1 VISTMTPD
9 AISELVAA
17 RGAEIIA
24 TRRQF
29 HVIPE
34 LGFEENET
42 AKVIADRLVTAGLE
56 VETGIGKTGLVGVLK
71 GAKPGPTL
79 MIRADID
86 GLPVDELTGLDFAS
100 TNGRMHACGH
110 DGHITMAVTAAEI
123 LADLKDQLAGTLIFV
138 FQPAEEVVMGAL
150 AMIDDGLFEKYPADR
165 VIGTHLWNQIPTGTI
180 GVNRATVF
188 ASADQFRLTVHGKGG
203 HGAMPHTTIDPVTA
217 IAEIISTAQTVVSRE
232 VPPNDMG
239 VLTFGQIHGG
249 SAPNVIADN
258 VTVEGTVRAYTA
270 ETRIQIMQALER
282 IASNVAAAMRA
293 STSFER
299 IHGAPPVINDPE
311 VAAWVTRQ
319 ASLVVG
325 EGNAKEWEPVSV
337 GDDMAEFN
345 DRIPGVYFLLGAAH
359 DEARVAERGIEGH
372 HNAKFDWNED
382 CLPLGV
388 EVFVR
393 SAVDYLS

>member
-1 VISTMTPD
+1 MAPDIISD
-9 AISELVAA
+9 LVAA
-17 RGAEIIA
+17 RSAQIIE
-24 TRRQF
+24 TRRFF
-29 HVIPE
+29 HGIPE

-42 AKVIADRLVTAGLE
+42 GQAIADRLTAAGLA
-56 VETGIGKTGLVGVLK
+56 VERGIGKTGLVAVLE
-71 GAKPGPTL
+71 GAKPGPRL

-123 LADLKDQLAGTLIFV
+123 LAGMKDQLAGTLIFV

-165 VIGTHLWNQIPTGTI
+165 VIGTHLWNQIPTGMI

-203 HGAMPHTTIDPVTA
+203 HGAMPHKTIDPVAA
-217 IAEIISTAQTVVSRE
+217 IAEIITTAQTVVSRE

-239 VLTFGQIHGG
+239 VVTFGQIHGG
-249 SAPNVIADN
+249 SAPNVIADS

-270 ETRIQIMQALER
+270 ETRILILQSLER
-282 IASNVAAAMRA
+282 ISSNVAAAMRA
-293 STSFER
+293 TTSFER

-311 VAAWVTRQ
+311 VAAWVTQQ

-345 DRIPGVYFLLGAAH
+345 DRVPGVYFLLGAAH
-359 DEARVAERGIEGH
+359 DDARVAERGIEGH

-382 CLPLGV
+382 CLPLGI

>member
-1 VISTMTPD
+1 MPSD
-9 AISELVAA
+9 AISDLVAA
-17 RGAEIIA
+17 RSTEIIE
-24 TRRQF
+24 TRRYF
-29 HVIPE
+29 HGIPE
-34 LGFEENET
+34 LAFEENET
-42 AKVIADRLVTAGLE
+42 AKAIADRLSAAGLE
-56 VETGIGKTGLVGVLK
+56 VETGIGKTGVVGVLK

-110 DGHITMAVTAAEI
+110 DGHITMAITAAEI
-123 LADLKDQLAGTLIFV
+123 LAGMKDDLAGTLVFA
-138 FQPAEEVVMGAL
+138 FQPAEEIVMGAL

-165 VIGTHLWNQIPTGTI
+165 VIGTHLWNPVPTGVI

-203 HGAMPHTTIDPVTA
+203 HGAMPHTTIDPVAA

-249 SAPNVIADN
+249 SAPNVIADS

-270 ETRIQIMQALER
+270 ETRTQIMQSLER
-282 IASNVAAAMRA
+282 IASNVASAMRA
-293 STSFER
+293 TTSFER

-311 VAAWVTRQ
+311 VAAWVTKQ

-325 EGNAKEWEPVSV
+325 EGNAREIEPVSV

-345 DRIPGVYFLLGAAH
+345 DRVPGVYFILGAAH
-359 DEARVAERGIEGH
+359 DDARVAERQIEGH
-372 HNAKFDWNED
+372 HNARFDWNED
-382 CLPLGV
+382 CLPLGI
-388 EVFVR
+388 ELFVR

>member
-1 VISTMTPD
+1 MTPD
-9 AISELVAA
+9 TISDLIAA
-17 RGAEIIA
+17 RSAQIIE
-24 TRRQF
+24 TRRFF
-29 HVIPE
+29 HGIPE

-42 AKVIADRLVTAGLE
+42 GKAIADRLTAAGLV
-56 VETGIGKTGLVGVLK
+56 VETGIGKTGLVAVLE
-71 GAKPGPTL
+71 GAKPGPRL

-123 LADLKDQLAGTLIFV
+123 LVGMKDQLAGTLIFV

-165 VIGTHLWNQIPTGTI
+165 VIGTHLWNQIPTGMI

-203 HGAMPHTTIDPVTA
+203 HGAMPHKTIDPVAA
-217 IAEIISTAQTVVSRE
+217 IAEIITTAQTVVSRE

-249 SAPNVIADN
+249 SAPNVIADS

-270 ETRIQIMQALER
+270 ETRILIMQSLER

-345 DRIPGVYFLLGAAH
+345 DRVPGVYFLLGAAH
-359 DEARVAERGIEGH
+359 DDARVAERGIEGH

-382 CLPLGV
+382 CLPLGI

>member
-1 VISTMTPD
+1 MAPDIISD
-9 AISELVAA
+9 LVAA
-17 RGAEIIA
+17 RSAQIIE
-24 TRRQF
+24 TRRFF
-29 HVIPE
+29 HGIPE

-42 AKVIADRLVTAGLE
+42 GQAIADRLAAAGLA
-56 VETGIGKTGLVGVLK
+56 VERGIGKTGLVAVLE
-71 GAKPGPTL
+71 GAKPGPRL

-123 LADLKDQLAGTLIFV
+123 LAGMKDQLAGTLIFV

-165 VIGTHLWNQIPTGTI
+165 VIGTHLWNQIPTGMI

-203 HGAMPHTTIDPVTA
+203 HGAMPHKTIDPVAA
-217 IAEIISTAQTVVSRE
+217 IAEIITTAQTVVSRE

-239 VLTFGQIHGG
+239 VVTFGQIHGG
-249 SAPNVIADN
+249 SAPNVIADS

-270 ETRIQIMQALER
+270 ETRILILQSLER
-282 IASNVAAAMRA
+282 ISSNVAAAMRA
-293 STSFER
+293 TTSFAR

-311 VAAWVTRQ
+311 VAAWVTQQ

-345 DRIPGVYFLLGAAH
+345 DRVPGVYFLLGAAH
-359 DEARVAERGIEGH
+359 DDARVAERGIEGH

-382 CLPLGV
+382 CLPLGI

>member
-1 VISTMTPD
+1 MTPD
-9 AISELVAA
+9 VISELVAA
-17 RGAEIIA
+17 RSAQIIE
-24 TRRQF
+24 TRRFF
-29 HVIPE
+29 HGIPE

-42 AKVIADRLVTAGLE
+42 GKAIADRLTAAGLI
-56 VETGIGKTGLVGVLK
+56 VETGIGKTGLVAVLE
-71 GAKPGPTL
+71 GAKPGPRL

-86 GLPVDELTGLDFAS
+86 GLPVDELTGLEFAS

-123 LADLKDQLAGTLIFV
+123 LAGMKDQLAGTLIFV

-150 AMIDDGLFEKYPADR
+150 AMINDGLLAKYPADR
-165 VIGTHLWNQIPTGTI
+165 VIGTHLWNQIPTGMI
-180 GVNRATVF
+180 GVNRSTVF

-203 HGAMPHTTIDPVTA
+203 HGAMPHKTIDPVAA
-217 IAEIISTAQTVVSRE
+217 IAEIITTAQTVVSRE

-249 SAPNVIADN
+249 SAPNVIADS
-258 VTVEGTVRAYTA
+258 VTVEGTVRAYTV
-270 ETRIQIMQALER
+270 ETRILIMQSLER

-293 STSFER
+293 STSFAR

-311 VAAWVTRQ
+311 VAAWVTQQ

-345 DRIPGVYFLLGAAH
+345 DRVPGVYFLLGAAH
-359 DEARVAERGIEGH
+359 DDARVAERGIEGH

-382 CLPLGV
+382 CLPFGI

>member
-1 VISTMTPD
+1 MAPDSISD
-9 AISELVAA
+9 LVAA
-17 RGAEIIA
+17 RSAQIIE
-24 TRRQF
+24 TRRFF
-29 HVIPE
+29 HGIPE

-42 AKVIADRLVTAGLE
+42 GQAITDRLTAAGLA
-56 VETGIGKTGLVGVLK
+56 VERGIGKTGLVAVLE
-71 GAKPGPTL
+71 GAKPGPRL

-123 LADLKDQLAGTLIFV
+123 LAGMKDQLAGTLIFV

-165 VIGTHLWNQIPTGTI
+165 VIGTHLWNQIPTGMI

-203 HGAMPHTTIDPVTA
+203 HGAMPHKTIDPVAA
-217 IAEIISTAQTVVSRE
+217 IAEIITTAQTVVSRE
-232 VPPNDMG
+232 VPPNDMA
-239 VLTFGQIHGG
+239 VVTFGQIHGG
-249 SAPNVIADN
+249 SAPNVIADS

-270 ETRIQIMQALER
+270 ETRILILQSLER
-282 IASNVAAAMRA
+282 ISSNVAAAMRA
-293 STSFER
+293 TTSFER

-311 VAAWVTRQ
+311 VAAWVTQQ

-345 DRIPGVYFLLGAAH
+345 DRVPGVYFLLGAAH
-359 DEARVAERGIEGH
+359 DDARVAERGIEGH

-382 CLPLGV
+382 CLPLGI

>member
-1 VISTMTPD
+1 MVPDSISD
-9 AISELVAA
+9 LVAA
-17 RGAEIIA
+17 RSAQIIE
-24 TRRQF
+24 TRRFF
-29 HVIPE
+29 HGIPE

-42 AKVIADRLVTAGLE
+42 GKAIADRLTAAGLA
-56 VETGIGKTGLVGVLK
+56 VETGIGKTGLVAVLE
-71 GAKPGPTL
+71 GAKPGPRL

-123 LADLKDQLAGTLIFV
+123 LAAMKDQLAGTLIFV

-203 HGAMPHTTIDPVTA
+203 HGAMPHKTIDPVAA
-217 IAEIISTAQTVVSRE
+217 IAEIITTAQTVVSRE
-232 VPPNDMG
+232 VPPNEMG

-249 SAPNVIADN
+249 SAPNVIADS

-270 ETRIQIMQALER
+270 ETRILIMRALER
-282 IASNVAAAMRA
+282 IANNVAAAMRA
-293 STSFER
+293 TTSFER

-345 DRIPGVYFLLGAAH
+345 DRVPGVYFLLGAAH
-359 DEARVAERGIEGH
+359 DDARVAERGIEGH
-372 HNAKFDWNED
+372 HNAKFDWSED
-382 CLPLGV
+382 CLPIGV

>member
-1 VISTMTPD
+1 MAPDIISD
-9 AISELVAA
+9 LVAA
-17 RGAEIIA
+17 RSAQIIE
-24 TRRQF
+24 TRRFF
-29 HVIPE
+29 HGIPE

-42 AKVIADRLVTAGLE
+42 GQAIADRLTAAGLA
-56 VETGIGKTGLVGVLK
+56 VERGIGKTGLVAVLE
-71 GAKPGPTL
+71 GAKPGPRL

-123 LADLKDQLAGTLIFV
+123 LAGMKDQLAGTLIFV

-165 VIGTHLWNQIPTGTI
+165 VIGTHLWNQIPTGII

-203 HGAMPHTTIDPVTA
+203 HGAMPHKTIDPVAA
-217 IAEIISTAQTVVSRE
+217 IAEIITTAQTVVSRE

-239 VLTFGQIHGG
+239 VVTFGQIHGG

-270 ETRIQIMQALER
+270 ETRILILQSLER
-282 IASNVAAAMRA
+282 ISSNVAAAMRA
-293 STSFER
+293 TTSFER

-311 VAAWVTRQ
+311 VAAWVTQQ

-345 DRIPGVYFLLGAAH
+345 DRVPGVYFLLGAAH
-359 DEARVAERGIEGH
+359 DDARVAERGIEGH

-382 CLPLGV
+382 CLPLGI

>member
-1 VISTMTPD
+1 MVPESISD
-9 AISELVAA
+9 LVAGRSA
-17 RGAEIIA
+17 QIIE
-24 TRRQF
+24 TRRFF
-29 HVIPE
+29 HGIPE

-42 AKVIADRLVTAGLE
+42 GQAIADRLTAAGLT
-56 VETGIGKTGLVGVLK
+56 VERGIGKTGLVAVLE
-71 GAKPGPTL
+71 GAKAGPRL

-100 TNGRMHACGH
+100 NNGRMHACGH

-123 LADLKDQLAGTLIFV
+123 LAGMKDQLSGTLIFV

-165 VIGTHLWNQIPTGTI
+165 VIGTHLWNQIPTGMI

-203 HGAMPHTTIDPVTA
+203 HGAMPHKTIDPVAA
-217 IAEIISTAQTVVSRE
+217 IAEIITTAQTVVSRE

-239 VLTFGQIHGG
+239 VVTFGQIHGG
-249 SAPNVIADN
+249 SAPNVIADS

-270 ETRIQIMQALER
+270 ETRILILKSLER
-282 IASNVAAAMRA
+282 ISSNVAAAMRA
-293 STSFER
+293 TTSFKR

-311 VAAWVTRQ
+311 VAAWVTQQ

-345 DRIPGVYFLLGAAH
+345 DRVPGVYFLLGAAH
-359 DEARVAERGIEGH
+359 DDARVAERGIEGH

-382 CLPLGV
+382 CLPLGI

>member
-1 VISTMTPD
+1 MPDQISD
-9 AISELVAA
+9 LVAA
-17 RGAEIIA
+17 RSTEIIE
-24 TRRQF
+24 TRRFF
-29 HVIPE
+29 HGIPE

-42 AKVIADRLVTAGLE
+42 AKAIADRLTAAGLE

-71 GAKPGPTL
+71 GAKDGPTL

-86 GLPVDELTGLDFAS
+86 GLPVDELTGLEFAS

-123 LADLKDQLAGTLIFV
+123 LAGLKDQLAGTLIFV

-165 VIGTHLWNQIPTGTI
+165 VIGTHLWNPIPTGII

-188 ASADQFRLTVHGKGG
+188 ASADQFQLVVHGKGG
-203 HGAMPHTTIDPVTA
+203 HGAMPHTTIDPVAA

-249 SAPNVIADN
+249 TAPNVIADS

-270 ETRIQIMQALER
+270 ETRIQIMQSLER
-282 IASNVAAAMRA
+282 IASNVASAMRA
-293 STSFER
+293 TTSFER

-311 VAAWVTRQ
+311 VAAWVTQQ

-325 EGNAKEWEPVSV
+325 EGNAREWEPVSV

-345 DRIPGVYFLLGAAH
+345 NRIPGVYFLLGAAH
-359 DEARVAERGIEGH
+359 DDETVAERAIEGH

>member
-1 VISTMTPD
+1 MPDEISD
-9 AISELVAA
+9 LVAA
-17 RGAEIIA
+17 RGADIIE
-24 TRRQF
+24 TRRYF
-29 HVIPE
+29 HGIPE

-42 AKVIADRLVTAGLE
+42 AKAIADRLTTAGLE
-56 VETGIGKTGLVGVLK
+56 VETGIGKTGLVGVLRGGK
-71 GAKPGPTL
+71 EGPTL

-86 GLPVDELTGLDFAS
+86 GLPVDELTGLEFAS
-100 TNGRMHACGH
+100 TNGLMHACGH
-110 DGHITMAVTAAEI
+110 DGHITMAVVAAEI
-123 LADLKDQLAGTLIFV
+123 LAGIREQLAGTLIFV
-138 FQPAEEVVMGAL
+138 FQPAEEVVQGAL

-165 VIGTHLWNQIPTGTI
+165 VIGTHLWNQIPTGII

-203 HGAMPHTTIDPVTA
+203 HGAMPHKTIDPVTT

-258 VTVEGTVRAYTA
+258 VVVEGTVRAYTP
-270 ETRIQIMQALER
+270 ETRVQIMESLER
-282 IASNVAAAMRA
+282 IASYVASAMRA

-311 VAAWVTRQ
+311 VANWVTQQ

-325 EGNAKEWEPVSV
+325 EGNAREWEPVSV

-345 DRIPGVYFLLGAAH
+345 NRVPGVYFLLGAAH
-359 DEARVAERGIEGH
+359 DDARVAERAIEGH
-372 HNAKFDWNED
+372 HNAKFDWSED

>member
-1 VISTMTPD
+1 MAPDSISD
-9 AISELVAA
+9 ILAA
-17 RGAEIIA
+17 RSAQIIE
-24 TRRQF
+24 TRRFF
-29 HVIPE
+29 HGIPE

-42 AKVIADRLVTAGLE
+42 GQAITDRLTAAGLA
-56 VETGIGKTGLVGVLK
+56 VERGIGKTGLVAVLE
-71 GAKPGPTL
+71 GAKPGPRL

-123 LADLKDQLAGTLIFV
+123 LAGMKDQLAGTLIFV

-165 VIGTHLWNQIPTGTI
+165 VIGTHLWNQIPTGMI

-203 HGAMPHTTIDPVTA
+203 HGAMPHKTIDPVAA
-217 IAEIISTAQTVVSRE
+217 IAEIITTAQTVVSRE
-232 VPPNDMG
+232 VPPNDMA
-239 VLTFGQIHGG
+239 VVTFGQIHGG
-249 SAPNVIADN
+249 SAPNVIADS

-270 ETRIQIMQALER
+270 ETRILILQSLER
-282 IASNVAAAMRA
+282 ISSNVAAAMRA
-293 STSFER
+293 TTSFER

-311 VAAWVTRQ
+311 VAAWVTQQ

-345 DRIPGVYFLLGAAH
+345 DRVPGVYFLLGAAH
-359 DEARVAERGIEGH
+359 DDARVAERGIEGH

-382 CLPLGV
+382 CLPLGI

>member
-1 VISTMTPD
+1 MVPDSISD
-9 AISELVAA
+9 LVAA
-17 RGAEIIA
+17 RSAQIIE
-24 TRRQF
+24 TRRFF
-29 HVIPE
+29 HGIPE
-34 LGFEENET
+34 LGFEENKT
-42 AKVIADRLVTAGLE
+42 GQAIADRLTAAGLA
-56 VETGIGKTGLVGVLK
+56 VETGIGKTGLVAVLE
-71 GAKPGPTL
+71 GAKPGPRL

-110 DGHITMAVTAAEI
+110 DGHITMTLTAAEI
-123 LADLKDQLAGTLIFV
+123 LAGIKDQLAGTLIFV

-203 HGAMPHTTIDPVTA
+203 HGAMPHKTIDPVAA
-217 IAEIISTAQTVVSRE
+217 IAEIITTAQTVVSRE

-239 VLTFGQIHGG
+239 VVTFGQIHGG
-249 SAPNVIADN
+249 SAPNVIADS

-270 ETRIQIMQALER
+270 ETRILIMQSLER
-282 IASNVAAAMRA
+282 ISSNVAAAMRA
-293 STSFER
+293 TTSFER

-311 VAAWVTRQ
+311 VAAWVTQQ

-345 DRIPGVYFLLGAAH
+345 DRVPGVYFLLGAAH
-359 DEARVAERGIEGH
+359 DDARVAELGIEGH

-382 CLPLGV
+382 CLPIGV

>member
-1 VISTMTPD
+1 MAPDSISD
-9 AISELVAA
+9 LVAA
-17 RGAEIIA
+17 RSAQIIE
-24 TRRQF
+24 TRRFF
-29 HVIPE
+29 HGIPE

-42 AKVIADRLVTAGLE
+42 GQAITDRLTVAGLA
-56 VETGIGKTGLVGVLK
+56 VERGIGKTGLVAVLE
-71 GAKPGPTL
+71 GAKPGPRL

-123 LADLKDQLAGTLIFV
+123 LAGMKDQLAGTLIFV

-165 VIGTHLWNQIPTGTI
+165 VIGTHLWNQIPTGMI

-203 HGAMPHTTIDPVTA
+203 HGAMPHKTIDPVAA
-217 IAEIISTAQTVVSRE
+217 IAEIITTAQTVVSRE

-239 VLTFGQIHGG
+239 VVTFGQIHGG
-249 SAPNVIADN
+249 SAPNVIADS

-270 ETRIQIMQALER
+270 ETRILILQSLER
-282 IASNVAAAMRA
+282 ISSNVAAAMRA
-293 STSFER
+293 TTSFER

-311 VAAWVTRQ
+311 VAAWVTQQ

-345 DRIPGVYFLLGAAH
+345 DRVPGVYFLLGAAH
-359 DEARVAERGIEGH
+359 DDVRVAERGIEGH

-382 CLPLGV
+382 CLPLGI

>member
-1 VISTMTPD
+1 MAPDVISD
-9 AISELVAA
+9 LVAA
-17 RGAEIIA
+17 RSAQIIE
-24 TRRQF
+24 TRRFF
-29 HVIPE
+29 HGIPE

-42 AKVIADRLVTAGLE
+42 GQAITDRLTAAGLA
-56 VETGIGKTGLVGVLK
+56 VERGIGKTGLVAVLE
-71 GAKPGPTL
+71 GAKPGPRL

-123 LADLKDQLAGTLIFV
+123 LAGMKDQLAGTLIFV

-165 VIGTHLWNQIPTGTI
+165 VIGTHLWNQIPTGMI

-203 HGAMPHTTIDPVTA
+203 HGAMPHKTIDPVAA
-217 IAEIISTAQTVVSRE
+217 IAEIITTAQTVVSRE

-239 VLTFGQIHGG
+239 VVTFGQIHGG
-249 SAPNVIADN
+249 SAPNVIADS

-270 ETRIQIMQALER
+270 ETRILILQSLER
-282 IASNVAAAMRA
+282 ISSNVAAAMRA
-293 STSFER
+293 TTSFER

-311 VAAWVTRQ
+311 VAAWVTQQ

-345 DRIPGVYFLLGAAH
+345 DRVPGVYFLLGAAH
-359 DEARVAERGIEGH
+359 DDARVAERGIEGH

-382 CLPLGV
+382 CLPLGI